1 MIKYF
6 VFDTNTLISASLLID
21 SKNKKAVRKAMLLGE
36 MAFSNETLNEFKE
49 VVFRKKF
56 DKYFVSNE
64 ERLELLNEIENSIK
78 QFFPSE
84 IINKCRDPKDKKFL
98 ELAVSADASCI
109 ITGDKDL
116 LVLHPFRNIPI
127 LNAVDFINNSASL
140 PPKRRV
146 LKNSFQ

>member
-21 SKNKKAVRKAMLLGE
+21 SINKKAVRRAVILGE
-36 MAFSNETLNEFKE
+36 IASSNETLIEFKE
-49 VVFRKKF
+49 VVFSKKF

-84 IINKCRDPKDKKFL
+84 IINASHDPKDNKCL
-98 ELAVSADASCI
+98 ELAVSSNASCI
-109 ITGDKDL
+109 ISGDKDL
-116 LVLHPFRNIPI
+116 LTLDSFRDIPI
-127 LNAVDFINNSASL
+127 LNAVDFIN
-140 PPKRRV
+140 K
-146 LKNSFQ
+146 F

>member
-21 SKNKKAVRKAMLLGE
+21 SINRKAVRKAFILGE
-36 MAFSNETLNEFKE
+36 IAFSNVKLNEFKE

-56 DKYFVSNE
+56 DKYFVASE

-78 QFFPSE
+78 QFFHSE
-84 IINKCRDPKDKKFL
+84 IINASRDPKDSKFL
-98 ELAVSADASCI
+98 EPAGSASASCI

-116 LVLHPFRNIPI
+116 LTLHPFRDIPI
-127 LNAVDFINNSASL
+127 LNAVDFINN
-140 PPKRRV
+140 
-146 LKNSFQ
+146 F

>member
-21 SKNKKAVRKAMLLGE
+21 SINKKAVRRAVILGE
-36 MAFSNETLNEFKE
+36 IAFSNETLIEFKE

-56 DKYFVSNE
+56 DRHFVSNE

-84 IINKCRDPKDKKFL
+84 IINASHDPKDNKCL
-98 ELAVSADASCI
+98 ELAVSSNASCI
-109 ITGDKDL
+109 ISGDKDL
-116 LVLHPFRNIPI
+116 LTLDSFRDIPI
-127 LNAVDFINNSASL
+127 LNAVDFIN
-140 PPKRRV
+140 K
-146 LKNSFQ
+146 F